1 MMNKRIKEL
10 AEQAFQPINDIST
23 EGVADRYT
31 FEQAWFQ
38 MYNQK
43 FAELIV
49 RECLHIVRNNNPCP
63 PGTTIMY
70 SLLQDEYFDKGWQ
83 VAVETKSNQIKKHF
97 GVEE

>member
-1 MMNKRIKEL
+1 MNERIKEL

-43 FAELIV
+43 FAELLV
-49 RECLHIVRNNNPCP
+49 KECMHLCVLEQADPRD
-63 PGTTIMY
+63 TIEM
-70 SLLQDEYFDKGWQ
+70 SCALR
-83 VAVETKSNQIKKHF
+83 IKKHF
-97 GVEE
+97 GVDYE